1 MQVSYA
7 PTRDNLG
14 DNGLVAH
21 SPTEPLVGEH
31 FGEVSVCSFV
41 YRAAAPSGDALV
53 LTDGANGICNTPLLV
68 ALAEAFAA
76 SGRATPPNNLRSIAT
91 TGSKLCCES

>member
-1 MQVSYA
+1 
-7 PTRDNLG
+7 
-14 DNGLVAH
+14 VAH
-21 SPTEPLVGEH
+21 SPAEPLVDEH
-31 FGEVSVCSFV
+31 PGEVSVSSFV

-53 LTDGANGICNTPLLV
+53 LTHGASGICNTPLLV

-76 SGRATPPNNLRSIAT
+76 SGRATPPSNIRPIAA